1 MLFSRTAVCEVARR
15 ARSRYKCRAVTDEDE
30 KPPLVEDP
38 NFLASLDDLDRG
50 LGYEGPPG
58 GERAR
63 LPRVSRPVSAVPPQR
78 PAAAPPGPPP
88 ITPPEPVRRAASPP
102 AGVAPAAPASSTQ
115 APPRRPLLDLFPPT
129 RDDNESP
136 TALSGAAVG
145 RRIASAP
152 AARRPAP
159 PAAAPPPP
167 DSYET
172 FYGLDDK
179 PFAVSTDPKFFFP
192 SVEHERAVVDLLTA
206 IRERQPLMLLVGE
219 PGIGKTTVCR
229 AVLQQLDRRT
239 ISSLAAEPAASMD
252 DLLKRFLVDVG
263 VVSHDGVARGSDL
276 ARHDLAATFDSFLDS
291 LAPLHASAVVVVDDA
306 ERQPAAV
313 LAGLGRFVRA
323 APASMQIVLV
333 GTRAL
338 AARLKTEAALRELN
352 AAITLR
358 VELGPLAGDEIGGYV
373 MRRIAV
379 AGARARMEFS
389 DGALARLFAL
399 SRGVPAAVNA
409 LCDGALTLGFERSAA
424 TVDSALVNAA
434 AARSGALPA
443 IDLEPSSIAR
453 AALVAVLL
461 LVLALAGG
469 AAATWVFRD
478 AVARTIL
485 QWERVPAPPG
495 GPALLK
501 PVPLEA
507 VPPPAD
513 ALDGSA
519 SADNPGTRPRI

>member
-1 MLFSRTAVCEVARR
+1 VA
-15 ARSRYKCRAVTDEDE
+15 DEGE

-58 GERAR
+58 GARAR
-63 LPRVSRPVSAVPPQR
+63 LPRAPRPVSPVPPQR
-78 PAAAPPGPPP
+78 AAAVPPGPPP
-88 ITPPEPVRRAASPP
+88 ASPPEPVQRAGSAPS
-102 AGVAPAAPASSTQ
+102 GVAPAAPAPSTQ
-115 APPRRPLLDLFPPT
+115 ASPRRPLLDLFPPT
-129 RDDNESP
+129 HDDNERP
-136 TALSGAAVG
+136 TGALSGAAVG
-145 RRIASAP
+145 RRITSAP

-159 PAAAPPPP
+159 TPAAASPPP

-172 FYGLDDK
+172 FYGLDEK

-252 DLLKRFLVDVG
+252 DLLKRFLIDFG
-263 VVSHDGVARGSDL
+263 VVSHDEVARGPDL

-291 LAPLHASAVVVVDDA
+291 LAPLQASAAVVVDDA
-306 ERQPAAV
+306 ERQPTAV

-323 APASMQIVLV
+323 APASLQIVLV

-338 AARLKTEAALRELN
+338 DARLKTEAALRELN

-379 AGARARMEFS
+379 AGARARVEFS
-389 DGALARLFAL
+389 DGALARLFAV

-424 TVDSALVNAA
+424 TIDSALVNAA

-453 AALVAVLL
+453 TALVAVVL

-469 AAATWVFRD
+469 AAAMWVFRD

-513 ALDGSA
+513 ALDGGA